1 MALWR
6 KNSSLSKA
14 EQERRRKERGKCEK
28 ESVIRKGAF
37 YHYWEPLGSRTNE
50 RIESADN
57 RRAAGIYVRNF

>member
-6 KNSSLSKA
+6 KNTALFKA
-14 EQERRRKERGKCEK
+14 EQERKRKERE
-28 ESVIRKGAF
+28 EYPIVQKGAF
-37 YHYWEPLGSRTNE
+37 YHYWEPLDFRTNE

>member
-6 KNSSLSKA
+6 KNSALSNA
-14 EQERRRKERGKCEK
+14 EQERRRKKREKREK

-37 YHYWEPLGSRTNE
+37 YHYWEPPGVRTTE
-50 RIESADN
+50 HIESADN

>member
-6 KNSSLSKA
+6 KNMALSKA
-14 EQERRRKERGKCEK
+14 EQERKRKEREQP
-28 ESVIRKGAF
+28 VIQKGAF
-37 YHYWEPLGSRTNE
+37 YHYWEPLGFRPNE